1 MAWCAPDYSESLDA
15 LEIAFHL
22 ALRDMERPSRCLWCT
37 IVAGLQN
44 PREGKGGTWFTMLQ
58 HPGQKVTS
66 ITWPSLDV
74 VLTRR
79 VRPLGRGAYVEV
91 SASTAEGVALAS
103 AMLSQ
108 LRTLGQPV
116 PPTGH
121 RGDCPGEPVG
131 EPGRPGLD
139 RDELVYRLSAALR
152 ARELRAGGMTWAE
165 AARELRWR
173 YGHGAAGVKLLQ
185 DAEKRLCRLERS
197 DPEGLL
203 AELEHI

>member
-1 MAWCAPDYSESLDA
+1 MRQQDELKTAWCAPDYSESLDA
-15 LEIAFHL
+15 LEIAFDL

-103 AMLSQ
+103 AMLWQ

-131 EPGRPGLD
+131 EPGRPADTAYDWAWRELQRGRSEHEVYDEWRNRPDVAD
-139 RDELVYRLSAALR
+139 RWQQMAD
-152 ARELRAGGMTWAE
+152 AREAFRSAM
-165 AARELRWR
+165 
-173 YGHGAAGVKLLQ
+173 
-185 DAEKRLCRLERS
+185 KRRNNRGTK
-197 DPEGLL
+197 PT
-203 AELEHI
+203 